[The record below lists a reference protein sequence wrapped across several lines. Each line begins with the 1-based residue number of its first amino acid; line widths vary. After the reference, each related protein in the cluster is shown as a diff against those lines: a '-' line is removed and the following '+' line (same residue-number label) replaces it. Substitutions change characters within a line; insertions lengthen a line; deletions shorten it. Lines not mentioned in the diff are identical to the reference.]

1 MSLCCLLQLGCMCCL
16 VSGEAVPWSPGC
28 HAKLVFYH
36 TGVIAFHI
44 YPALAVTETV
54 CLIFQHVATR
64 CSRSVT
70 PLAPAAF
77 LGCSLGALNR
87 TQDAAVLL
95 ATSNSYL
102 AMLQWHLLL
111 NAAPAQ
117 PGVPST
123 RCCAGLA
130 VNEQAEQ
137 LKQPTSGQ
145 CWGVQRIILY
155 PAGAERGYE

>member
-1 MSLCCLLQLGCMCCL
+1 MPLCCLLQLGCMCCL

-44 YPALAVTETV
+44 YPALAVTETL
-54 CLIFQHVATR
+54 CLIFQYVATR

-130 VNEQAEQ
+130 VSS
-137 LKQPTSGQ
+137 K
-145 CWGVQRIILY
+145 
-155 PAGAERGYE
+155 